1 MSVNPN
7 VVMPPHH
14 EVCFLLARQLD
25 QLLMPLPLLFHV
37 DDAEIVSFAML
48 HVAE

>member
-14 EVCFLLARQLD
+14 EVCFPPVRQLD
-25 QLLMPLPLLFHV
+25 RSLMPLPMLFHV
-37 DDAEIVSFAML
+37 DDAEIVSFATP